1 MSWGRYL
8 GHEDAATVDAVPE
21 WMLLKAGARSLSYT
35 AVAAAAD
42 PGRVE
47 RHPSS
52 NITVIA
58 APALLAAFSEVSVAR

>member
-1 MSWGRYL
+1 
-8 GHEDAATVDAVPE
+8 
-21 WMLLKAGARSLSYT
+21 MLLKAGAHSLSHT

-47 RHPSS
+47 RHLSS
-52 NITVIA
+52 SITAVA